1 MTHRVSRLL
10 FCGLA
15 VLAASVAS
23 AAGTLPKDGTWA
35 RYYVVLKSDSGNERV
50 LRTTVRF
57 VGTVVEK
64 GKKHRWV
71 EIGDDVE
78 EEAGGGK
85 KVTKNYAIK
94 FLISEKDLR
103 TASNPIQHFV
113 RAMHGEAGKPP
124 EPIVASQRFREVYD
138 AFNGQSLLFLSGPS
152 RSAKTTKHKRTID
165 YQDGR
170 LSITSGRAGTNVT
183 HFHFLANSKAI
194 ISWKR
199 TYELWTHKAVPLG
212 MASLK
217 YRVVQTRTDEK
228 GKVRVIRTETGEYT
242 IEAWGTDAKTAI
254 PNAK

>member
-1 MTHRVSRLL
+1 MPRHITCVL
-10 FCGLA
+10 FAFA
-15 VLAASVAS
+15 VLVAS
-23 AAGTLPKDGTWA
+23 PAHSAEQLPKDGSWA
-35 RYYVVLKSDSGNERV
+35 RYYVVLKSSSGNERT

-57 VGTVVEK
+57 VGTVVEN
-64 GKKHRWV
+64 GEKHRWV
-71 EIGDDVE
+71 EIGDSVE
-78 EEAGGGK
+78 EDAGGGK
-85 KVTKNYAIK
+85 KETKHYAIK
-94 FLISEKDLR
+94 FLISEKALR

-113 RAMHGEAGKPP
+113 RARQGEAGKPP

-138 AFNGQSLLFLSGPS
+138 AFNGQSLLFLSGAS
-152 RSAKTTKHKRTID
+152 KSAKMTKHKRTID

-170 LSITSGRAGTNVT
+170 LSIASGRAGTNVT
-183 HFHFLANSKAI
+183 HFHFLANSKAV

-242 IEAWGTDAKTAI
+242 VEAWGRDAKTAL
-254 PNAK
+254 PDAK